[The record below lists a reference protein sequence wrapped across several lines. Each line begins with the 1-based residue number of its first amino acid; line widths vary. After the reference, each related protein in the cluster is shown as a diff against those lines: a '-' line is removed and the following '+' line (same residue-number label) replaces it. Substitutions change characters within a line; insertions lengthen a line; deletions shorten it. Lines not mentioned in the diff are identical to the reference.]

1 MSERNPSEG
10 ENLTEIE
17 DHAAMAGAFWLEQAN
32 QAADN
37 ELTDQGRAPASIAG
51 YQIAAAIFYQAER
64 QVDAAERIAAG
75 LRDLASA
82 VRADRQTTEGNA
94 P

>member
-17 DHAAMAGAFWLEQAN
+17 NHAAIAAAFYLEQAN

-37 ELTDQGRAPASIAG
+37 ELTDKGRAPASIAG
-51 YQIAAAIFYQAER
+51 YQIAAAIQYQAER
-64 QVDAAERIAAG
+64 HVDAAERIAAG
-75 LRDLASA
+75 LRDVASA
-82 VRADRQTTEGNA
+82 IRQGKQATKGGA
-94 P
+94 S

>member
-17 DHAAMAGAFWLEQAN
+17 DHAAIAAAFWLEQAN
-32 QAADN
+32 QAADS
-37 ELTDQGRAPASIAG
+37 ELRDKARAPAAIGG

-82 VRADRQTTEGNA
+82 VREGKQATEGNA

>member
-1 MSERNPSEG
+1 MSKHNPSDS

-17 DHAAMAGAFWLEQAN
+17 NHAAIAAAFYLEQAN

-37 ELTDQGRAPASIAG
+37 ELTDKGRAPASIAG
-51 YQIAAAIFYQAER
+51 FQIAAAIQYHAER

-82 VRADRQTTEGNA
+82 VRDGKRATEGGA

>member
-17 DHAAMAGAFWLEQAN
+17 NHAAIAAAFYLEQAN

-37 ELTDQGRAPASIAG
+37 ELTDKGRAPASIAG
-51 YQIAAAIFYQAER
+51 YQIAAAIQYQAER
-64 QVDAAERIAAG
+64 NVDAAERIAEG
-75 LRDLASA
+75 LRA
-82 VRADRQTTEGNA
+82 VAGAIRERRQATEGGA

>member
-10 ENLTEIE
+10 VSLTEIE
-17 DHAAMAGAFWLEQAN
+17 NHAAIAAAFYLEQAN

-37 ELTDQGRAPASIAG
+37 ELTDKARAPASIAG
-51 YQIAAAIFYQAER
+51 FQIAAAIQYQAER
-64 QVDAAERIAAG
+64 HVDAAERIAAG
-75 LRDLASA
+75 LRELADA
-82 VRADRQTTEGNA
+82 IRQGRQATEGGA